1 MNQVVEV
8 MILGFLLAILILK
21 PHNAADY
28 IKTHIGRLI
37 MVGVLVFL
45 TMRNYLYGVIALAM
59 IVLIHEMRMVEGNT
73 TMAASK
79 NENNDDE
86 DDDEDDEDGNEDN
99 EDDDDE
105 DMKEDNLNDSEDL
118 DDDDEM

>member
-21 PHNAADY
+21 PHNAAEY

-79 NENNDDE
+79 NEDNDDDD
-86 DDDEDDEDGNEDN
+86 DDDEDEDEDN
-99 EDDDDE
+99 DDDD
-105 DMKEDNLNDSEDL
+105 DMKEDNLNDSEDIDD